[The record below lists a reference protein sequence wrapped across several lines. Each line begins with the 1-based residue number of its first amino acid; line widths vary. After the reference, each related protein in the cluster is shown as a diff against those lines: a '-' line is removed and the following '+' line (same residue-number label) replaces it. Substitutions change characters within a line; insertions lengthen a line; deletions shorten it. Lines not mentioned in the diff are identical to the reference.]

1 MSLSVP
7 ESPAPLH
14 PGSRVQLT
22 ISDLA
27 FGGDGVGRL
36 DGMAIFVPYVALG
49 ETVEVELVELKKSFA
64 RAKLVRIIHP
74 SADRVEPVCG
84 YFGRCGGCQYQHIA
98 YPAQLPMKRKQIAD
112 LMQRIGGFDG
122 TLVREVVP
130 CPSPFGYRNRIMV
143 RTQWSKDL
151 NRMVVG
157 FLEGETNLA
166 VDVERCPIS
175 EPALNTELQRLREN
189 PPAKSGMKAVLRI
202 PPEGWEL
209 PNDSFFQNNFQLL
222 PGLVQAVRDR
232 FVDSGNR
239 FLVDAYCGVGF
250 FSVELGDLCDEF
262 AGVEIDPRAIIAAR
276 KNAARRGLKN
286 GDYHHGPAEELL
298 PRLVGRYSPEKTTVI
313 LDPPRVGCAPSAIH
327 LLRQVK
333 TNQVIYVSCHPA
345 TLARDL
351 KLLCADG
358 VFRLHSVTP
367 LDMFPQTQHVEC
379 VADVRRV

>member
-1 MSLSVP
+1 MTGPDSHP
-7 ESPAPLH
+7 PLH
-14 PGSRVQLT
+14 SGSRVQLT
-22 ISDLA
+22 VSDIA

-49 ETVEVELVELKKSFA
+49 ETVEVELTELKKNFG
-64 RAKLVRIIHP
+64 RAKLVRIVQP
-74 SADRVEPVCG
+74 SPARVDPVCG

-130 CPSPFGYRNRIMV
+130 CPSPYGYRNRIMV
-143 RTQWSKDL
+143 RSQWSKEL

-166 VDVERCPIS
+166 VDIEQCPIT

-189 PPAKSGMKAVLRI
+189 PPPKSGMKAVLRI

-222 PGLVQAVRDR
+222 PGLVETVRNH
-232 FVDSGNR
+232 FVESGNR
-239 FLVDAYCGVGF
+239 FLIDAYCGVGF
-250 FSVELGDLCDEF
+250 FSVEMGDLCDEF
-262 AGVEIDPRAIIAAR
+262 AGVEIDARAIQAAR
-276 KNAARRGLKN
+276 KNAAGRGLKN
-286 GDYHHGPAEELL
+286 GDYHSGPAEVLL
-298 PRLVGRYSPEKTTVI
+298 PQLVSRYSPEKTTVI
-313 LDPPRVGCAPSAIH
+313 LDPPRVGCAPSAID
-327 LLRQVK
+327 LLRSTRPSQI
-333 TNQVIYVSCHPA
+333 IYVSCHPA

-358 VFRLHSVTP
+358 AFRLHGITP
-367 LDMFPQTQHVEC
+367 LDMFPHTQHVEC

>member
-1 MSLSVP
+1 MTGPDSHP
-7 ESPAPLH
+7 PLH

-22 ISDLA
+22 VSDIA

-49 ETVEVELVELKKSFA
+49 ETVEVELTELKKNFG
-64 RAKLVRIIHP
+64 RAKLVRIVQP
-74 SADRVEPVCG
+74 SPARVDPVCG

-98 YPAQLPMKRKQIAD
+98 YAAQLPMKRKQIAD

-130 CPSPFGYRNRIMV
+130 CPSPYGYRNRIMV
-143 RTQWSKDL
+143 RSQWSKEL

-166 VDVERCPIS
+166 VDIEQCPIT

-189 PPAKSGMKAVLRI
+189 PPPKSGMKAVLRI

-222 PGLVQAVRDR
+222 PGLVETVRNH
-232 FVDSGNR
+232 FVESGNR
-239 FLVDAYCGVGF
+239 FLIDAYCGVGF
-250 FSVELGDLCDEF
+250 FSVEMGDLCDEF
-262 AGVEIDPRAIIAAR
+262 AGVEIDARAIQAAR
-276 KNAARRGLKN
+276 KNAAGRGLKN
-286 GDYHHGPAEELL
+286 GDYHSGPAEVLL
-298 PRLVGRYSPEKTTVI
+298 PQLVSRYSPEKTTVI
-313 LDPPRVGCAPSAIH
+313 LDPPRVGCAPSAID
-327 LLRQVK
+327 LLRSTRPSQI
-333 TNQVIYVSCHPA
+333 IYVSCHPA

-358 VFRLHSVTP
+358 AFRLHGITP
-367 LDMFPQTQHVEC
+367 LDMFPHTQHVEC
-379 VADVRRV
+379 VADVRRA